1 MNLPEIGFG
10 GWAYVRKI
18 HLYTTEGE
26 IVAITAS
33 QLSETTF
40 VTKYIPL
47 HESLDSRDSH
57 EPPPIPRVHINP
69 LKSRQ
74 VYLPK
79 WKHKAQCSFKI
90 VFAIKMFWTH
100 TQGRVTFVSN
110 IRRDYFKSNKI
121 QRNSLRFGTT
131 SYFEVCET
139 AQRFFRGL
147 LWVVLLY
154 K

>member
-1 MNLPEIGFG
+1 M
-10 GWAYVRKI
+10 
-18 HLYTTEGE
+18 
-26 IVAITAS
+26 
-33 QLSETTF
+33 
-40 VTKYIPL
+40 
-47 HESLDSRDSH
+47 
-57 EPPPIPRVHINP
+57 
-69 LKSRQ
+69 
-74 VYLPK
+74 
-79 WKHKAQCSFKI
+79 

-100 TQGRVTFVSN
+100 TQGPVTFVSN